1 MSLLFDSSVIIIGF
15 KERVSNSAL
24 LLDMV
29 LDLRLGRPYI
39 SEKVIEE
46 VTRYFR
52 ARIGRKHAFLVER
65 LLHRNFE
72 VVPRRDLLPLLREL
86 KGRIKDKDLEHL
98 AAARKVGAT
107 YIIAFDRDFEGIAE
121 YRTPKQIIDMMG
133 ADGYPSDY

>member
-1 MSLLFDSSVIIIGF
+1 MRLLFDSSVIITGF
-15 KERVSNSAL
+15 EEKESNSAL

-29 LDLRLGRPYI
+29 LDRKLGRPHI

-52 ARIGRKHAFLVER
+52 ARMGQKHAFLIER
-65 LLHRNFE
+65 LLQRNFE
-72 VVPRRDLLPLLREL
+72 VVARRDLTPLLREL

-107 YIIAFDRDFEGIAE
+107 FIIAFDRDFEGIPE
-121 YRTPKQIIDMMG
+121 YRTPKQIISMLDV
-133 ADGYPSDY
+133 DGYQSDY